1 MCLQYRYILLNDS
14 ILLDYPFPQSVEI
27 AVFSSRNILDFTLS
41 TFSKRYHFPNAGK
54 MVRD

>member
-1 MCLQYRYILLNDS
+1 MIVFLFHN
-14 ILLDYPFPQSVEI
+14 LLDYPLPQSVEI
-27 AVFSSRNILDFTLS
+27 AVFASRNILDFTLS